1 MVEIV
6 DGRIRKVKNIN
17 PPPVRRQDAPAVY
30 DMNASIYIWKRG
42 ALLGSEKLLMKKT
55 SLYIMPEERSVDIDT
70 ELDWAFVEFF
80 IQKSIKV

>member
-1 MVEIV
+1 MLVSVTKSRKNPYFNMVEIV

-42 ALLGSEKLLMKKT
+42 ALLGSEKLLMK
-55 SLYIMPEERSVDIDT
+55 SSQSRLVNI
-70 ELDWAFVEFF
+70 
-80 IQKSIKV
+80 